1 MQIYT
6 KLGES
11 ANFKG
16 SFLLRLKKRLP
27 LPPVMI
33 KIGIDIGITSTKIA
47 AVQGNEILFAVI
59 LREIFSPEIITD
71 LLAHY
76 GFKSTDV
83 ESISVT
89 GVGQSKIKYPL
100 LEKIPRP
107 VGEFEAN
114 AAGAGFFYDLE
125 KFIIV
130 SMGTGTSFVKVE
142 NGEYAH
148 LGGSALGGGTLTGL
162 SKMVFHGDS
171 STYICKLADKG
182 DLAHVDLHLDE
193 VCKVDKRFPL
203 RITASNIRKGN
214 KQTSREDAALGL
226 LNLVVQNIGV
236 MAYFAGLGFGI
247 KDFVCIGRVTQIPQ
261 CEQLLEQVS
270 KLYDVNFHIPKYAPY
285 ITAIGAA
292 VATGKPAQSSPKI

>member
-1 MQIYT
+1 VQIYT

-114 AAGAGFFYDLE
+114 AAGACFFYDLK

-270 KLYDVNFHIPKYAPY
+270 KLYKVNFHIPKYAPY

>member
-47 AVQGNEILFAVI
+47 AVQGNEVLFAVI

-270 KLYDVNFHIPKYAPY
+270 KLYEVNFHIPKYAPF

-292 VATGKPAQSSPKI
+292 VAVGKPAQSLPKI